1 MQANTTHHQTHSFQ
15 ANNDRFLLMILGLCF
30 LMSLGLANWY
40 NTWIE
45 AIVIGLLSLG
55 GAFAV
60 YKIAP
65 GSLVSSCA
73 NAVALMMF
81 VALHIHQARGLIEMH
96 FGVFVGLALLFAYRD
111 WRPLL
116 VGAGLIAVHHASFNL
131 MQENGVG
138 VWVFDADRL
147 GWSIVLIH
155 ALYVVVETGALIWL
169 AQLSKEDVR
178 VSNEIIKT
186 TSKVQ
191 VSDSE
196 MDLSVR
202 CDAKNSPV
210 LQTFNTMMEQF
221 ERVVSNTQ
229 AVLEQLV
236 QVIRHSSDS
245 NKKLASLSET
255 KVLLSEQIATA
266 MGELSHSVES
276 ISESAQSTAGST
288 DQAVSDNRSCVDKV
302 NYTQSAIQGLS
313 GSLSGAGD
321 KIEAL
326 AENCKAISAVVDV
339 IQGIAEQTN
348 LLALN
353 AAIEAAR
360 AGEQGRG
367 FAVVA
372 DEVRA
377 LASRTSEST
386 KEINNIIG
394 NLQSG
399 SSDAVGAMDDCQNRV
414 QDTESSSLEVV
425 NRLSGI
431 STSLDNVSGMIQQ
444 IATAVEQQSAVTR
457 DVSDNAIEIK
467 NSAQEISRYS
477 EDSMHDVEHAEK
489 LVLDLQTALSR
500 FQVN

>member
-60 YKIAP
+60 YKISP

-236 QVIRHSSDS
+236 QVI
-245 NKKLASLSET
+245 
-255 KVLLSEQIATA
+255 
-266 MGELSHSVES
+266 
-276 ISESAQSTAGST
+276 
-288 DQAVSDNRSCVDKV
+288 
-302 NYTQSAIQGLS
+302 
-313 GSLSGAGD
+313 
-321 KIEAL
+321 
-326 AENCKAISAVVDV
+326 
-339 IQGIAEQTN
+339 
-348 LLALN
+348 
-353 AAIEAAR
+353 
-360 AGEQGRG
+360 
-367 FAVVA
+367 
-372 DEVRA
+372 
-377 LASRTSEST
+377 
-386 KEINNIIG
+386 
-394 NLQSG
+394 
-399 SSDAVGAMDDCQNRV
+399 
-414 QDTESSSLEVV
+414 
-425 NRLSGI
+425 
-431 STSLDNVSGMIQQ
+431 
-444 IATAVEQQSAVTR
+444 
-457 DVSDNAIEIK
+457 
-467 NSAQEISRYS
+467 
-477 EDSMHDVEHAEK
+477 
-489 LVLDLQTALSR
+489 
-500 FQVN
+500 

>member
-1 MQANTTHHQTHSFQ
+1 M
-15 ANNDRFLLMILGLCF
+15 
-30 LMSLGLANWY
+30 
-40 NTWIE
+40 
-45 AIVIGLLSLG
+45 
-55 GAFAV
+55 
-60 YKIAP
+60 
-65 GSLVSSCA
+65 
-73 NAVALMMF
+73 
-81 VALHIHQARGLIEMH
+81 
-96 FGVFVGLALLFAYRD
+96 
-111 WRPLL
+111 
-116 VGAGLIAVHHASFNL
+116 
-131 MQENGVG
+131 
-138 VWVFDADRL
+138 
-147 GWSIVLIH
+147 
-155 ALYVVVETGALIWL
+155 
-169 AQLSKEDVR
+169 
-178 VSNEIIKT
+178 
-186 TSKVQ
+186 
-191 VSDSE
+191 
-196 MDLSVR
+196 
-202 CDAKNSPV
+202 
-210 LQTFNTMMEQF
+210 
-221 ERVVSNTQ
+221 
-229 AVLEQLV
+229 
-236 QVIRHSSDS
+236 
-245 NKKLASLSET
+245 
-255 KVLLSEQIATA
+255 
-266 MGELSHSVES
+266 
-276 ISESAQSTAGST
+276 
-288 DQAVSDNRSCVDKV
+288 

-477 EDSMHDVEHAEK
+477 EDSMRDVEHAEK

>member
-1 MQANTTHHQTHSFQ
+1 MQANTTYHQTHSFQ

-45 AIVIGLLSLG
+45 AIVIGVLSLG

-147 GWSIVLIH
+147 GWGIVLIH

-266 MGELSHSVES
+266 MGELSLSVES

-288 DQAVSDNRSCVDKV
+288 DQAVSDNR
-302 NYTQSAIQGLS
+302 
-313 GSLSGAGD
+313 
-321 KIEAL
+321 
-326 AENCKAISAVVDV
+326 
-339 IQGIAEQTN
+339 
-348 LLALN
+348 
-353 AAIEAAR
+353 
-360 AGEQGRG
+360 
-367 FAVVA
+367 
-372 DEVRA
+372 
-377 LASRTSEST
+377 
-386 KEINNIIG
+386 
-394 NLQSG
+394 
-399 SSDAVGAMDDCQNRV
+399 
-414 QDTESSSLEVV
+414 
-425 NRLSGI
+425 
-431 STSLDNVSGMIQQ
+431 
-444 IATAVEQQSAVTR
+444 
-457 DVSDNAIEIK
+457 
-467 NSAQEISRYS
+467 
-477 EDSMHDVEHAEK
+477 
-489 LVLDLQTALSR
+489 
-500 FQVN
+500 